1 MGGSPALW
9 ADSLLSE
16 PQGPL
21 YMIGMLLEL
30 GICRIWIDEEA
41 GRALQGLASSRGK
54 AQERRE
60 VHEEPDLDVKEE
72 GETNMKSAVGEVTEI
87 E

>member
-1 MGGSPALW
+1 
-9 ADSLLSE
+9 
-16 PQGPL
+16 
-21 YMIGMLLEL
+21 MLLEL

-60 VHEEPDLDVKEE
+60 VHEEPDLDVKE

>member
-1 MGGSPALW
+1 
-9 ADSLLSE
+9 
-16 PQGPL
+16 
-21 YMIGMLLEL
+21 MIGMLLEL